1 MVRGFRT
8 GAGCSLSSLMWKKS
22 KLIDYRH
29 LQESFQP
36 GLKCF
41 WNVSALKVAKITH
54 MSTALVDH
62 RPSP

>member
-8 GAGCSLSSLMWKKS
+8 DAGCSLSSLMWKKS

-41 WNVSALKVAKITH
+41 WNVSALKVAKIT
-54 MSTALVDH
+54 
-62 RPSP
+62 